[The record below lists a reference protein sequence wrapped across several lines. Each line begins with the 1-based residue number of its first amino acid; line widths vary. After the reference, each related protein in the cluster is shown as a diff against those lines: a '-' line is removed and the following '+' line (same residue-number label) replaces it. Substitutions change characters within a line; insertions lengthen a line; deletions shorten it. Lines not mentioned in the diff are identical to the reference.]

1 MLIICL
7 SHTQQRRLVCNPCEK
22 HKLRSVRGIHD
33 APVVKT
39 NANGH
44 VAHPNKRQKLKKKGD
59 SDDEDEDEIDDEDD
73 LHGIK
78 MTIKPPTSITL
89 QRAPS
94 AVSHTSSG
102 RATTSLTKSKSEKAQ
117 SIPAHPF
124 QNSFNIQ
131 HALANSAP
139 SFPNTPLA
147 PPTPLTAFI
156 ENNGWADHGSL
167 TMPSPLET
175 CSPFITPKMP
185 ILIDYPNHGLPD
197 LALSSPSFRSHDLT
211 SRDDDY
217 GHLSLLNFNMR
228 KDSGHLI

>member
-1 MLIICL
+1 MCKR
-7 SHTQQRRLVCNPCEK
+7 TRYKRRLVCNPCEK
-22 HKLRSVRGIHD
+22 HKLRSVRGLLDH
-33 APVVKT
+33 PVVKT

-44 VAHPNKRQKLKKKGD
+44 AAHPNKRQKLKKKGD
-59 SDDEDEDEIDDEDD
+59 SDDEDEDELDDEDD
-73 LHGIK
+73 LHGLK
-78 MTIKPPTSITL
+78 MTNKPPMSITI
-89 QRAPS
+89 QRSSS

-102 RATTSLTKSKSEKAQ
+102 RATTSLTKSKSEKIQ

-139 SFPNTPLA
+139 SIPNTPLA

-156 ENNGWADHGSL
+156 ENNGWADSHSL

-175 CSPFITPKMP
+175 CSPFITPKLP
-185 ILIDYPNHGLPD
+185 ILIDYPNHHLPD
-197 LALSSPSFRSHDLT
+197 LALSSPSFRSHDLV
-211 SRDDDY
+211 SKEDY